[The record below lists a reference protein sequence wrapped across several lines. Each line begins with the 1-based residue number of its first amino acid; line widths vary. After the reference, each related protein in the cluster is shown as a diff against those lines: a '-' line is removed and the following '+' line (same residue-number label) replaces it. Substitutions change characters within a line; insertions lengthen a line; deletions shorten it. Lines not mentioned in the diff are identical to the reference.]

1 MISIHVEEEL
11 VRYNLE
17 GKWNDYIGVQKEV
30 LAALRRDD
38 FFLENEVVNKETG
51 MSIKINSK
59 GIKETIGKGKR
70 FQALPK
76 KLKRYK
82 VAALRYLKCIIRNAE
97 LIVDDVENYHE
108 ENGHVFAYLK
118 MDIMLDDEQFG
129 VRITVKKKVG
139 ANWFWIHNIDE
150 NKKVSNYSTHQKDGI

>member
-1 MISIHVEEEL
+1 MISIHVDEEL
-11 VRYNLE
+11 AQYNLE

-30 LAALRRDD
+30 LGILRREG
-38 FFLENEVVNKETG
+38 FFLENEVYNKETG
-51 MSIKINSK
+51 MSIKINPK

-82 VAALRYLKCIIRNAE
+82 VATLRYLKYIIRNAE
-97 LIVDDVENYHE
+97 LIADDVENYHE
-108 ENGHVFAYLK
+108 ENGHVFAYFK
-118 MDIMLDDEQFG
+118 TDIMVDDVSFG
-129 VRITVKKKVG
+129 VRIAVKKKVG

-150 NKKVSNYSTHQKDGI
+150 KKKVPNYSTHQKDGI